1 MRYAAGMHRV
11 PGGTRIALAGALALL
26 GAVPGV
32 VLSGRAITQETAAA
46 DHATAADATA
56 TNAVPGGIAS
66 NPFLVITNRNAFGIK
81 PPAPPPDPKLNAPP
95 APPPNLFVTGFSQ
108 LRGNKRAFLVMNRP
122 GKSPEFLVVDE
133 SYDVDG
139 LKVTGIDPRKET
151 LTVINAGT
159 EVTLNFKDNGLK
171 PGIMPVGQPMNGL
184 VPGAVPGNGMVRPV
198 PQVFTPGAPGA
209 PTVVRRS
216 AADFPAISESPETDS
231 GPRQG
236 RRGVYT
242 GGGGGGTAGGFN
254 GGGPVYPPGYPG
266 AIAGG
271 VPATTLTDPVSNL
284 PPPSAS
290 SVPAAPGVVANP
302 GSGRTPPPV
311 PYIPR

>member
-1 MRYAAGMHRV
+1 MHRV
-11 PGGTRIALAGALALL
+11 SGEAKVAAGRPATAMVVASMAALA
-26 GAVPGV
+26 V
-32 VLSGRAITQETAAA
+32 VLTAQAITQDSPESAN
-46 DHATAADATA
+46 
-56 TNAVPGGIAS
+56 NAVSAGVGSANATGMGPNS
-66 NPFLVITNRNAFGIK
+66 NPYLVITNRNAFGIK
-81 PPAPPPDPKLNAPP
+81 PPAPPPDPKLSAPP

-139 LKVTGIDPRKET
+139 LKVTAIDPRKET

-171 PGIMPVGQPMNGL
+171 PGTLPINL
-184 VPGAVPGNGMVRPV
+184 PGNGMGPGGPGNPMVRPV
-198 PQVFTPGAPGA
+198 PQVFAPGTPGA
-209 PTVVRRS
+209 PTVVRRPSSENLPISDISDSDS
-216 AADFPAISESPETDS
+216 ASVRPA
-231 GPRQG
+231 

-242 GGGGGGTAGGFN
+242 GANNGGGGFN
-254 GGGPVYPPGYPG
+254 GGYPG
-266 AIAGG
+266 AFPGG
-271 VPATTLTDPVSNL
+271 GTPMSTVADPNPVNTL
-284 PPPSAS
+284 PPPSS
-290 SVPAAPGVVANP
+290 SAVPAAPGVVSNP

>member
-11 PGGTRIALAGALALL
+11 SGGMRITLAGTALALL
-26 GAVPGV
+26 CVVPGV
-32 VLSGRAITQETAAA
+32 VLRGRAITQDTAAA
-46 DHATAADATA
+46 ATA
-56 TNAVPGGIAS
+56 TNAVPNGIAS

-151 LTVINAGT
+151 LTVINSGT

-171 PGIMPVGQPMNGL
+171 PGVMPVGQPMNGL
-184 VPGAVPGNGMVRPV
+184 VPGAVPGNGLVRPV
-198 PQVFTPGAPGA
+198 PQVFAPGAPGA

-216 AADFPAISESPETDS
+216 SADNPAISELPLGDP

-242 GGGGGGTAGGFN
+242 GGGGGGTSGGFN

-266 AIAGG
+266 AYAGG